1 MSEIAEKVGGLMA
14 EVRRLCEGRGGK
26 FEDVTVVAATKYVD
40 FSEMNQAV
48 RAGILVVG
56 ENRIQ
61 DALRKFPNLLPV
73 RKHFIGHLQTNK
85 VKDAVKLFDCI
96 ESVDSYRLAEM
107 INVES
112 ERALKPM
119 PVLIE
124 VNIAGDN
131 NKYGVSP
138 DELAHFLRKIAL
150 FKYLDVRGLM
160 TVAPEEV
167 VPREKDKAVTRQY
180 FKKMNELFDLCKN
193 DAFLKKE
200 FKGFDTLSM
209 GMTGDFDVAIE
220 EGATEIRV
228 GSYLFR

>member
-1 MSEIAEKVGGLMA
+1 MTVIKEKVGELMA
-14 EVRRLCEGRGGK
+14 DVRRLCEGCGRK

-40 FSEMNQAV
+40 FDAMNQSV

-73 RKHFIGHLQTNK
+73 RKYFIGHLQTNK
-85 VKDAVKLFDCI
+85 VKEAVKLFDCI
-96 ESVDSYRLAEM
+96 ESVDSYRLAEI

-112 ERALKPM
+112 ERALKKM

-124 VNIAGDN
+124 VNIAGDS

-138 DELAHFLRKIAL
+138 DELLHFLRKISL

-160 TVAPEEV
+160 TVAPEEIV
-167 VPREKDKAVTRQY
+167 SQGKDKAMTRQY
-180 FKKMNELFDLCKN
+180 FKKMKSLFDVCVN

-200 FKGFDTLSM
+200 LKGFDTLSM